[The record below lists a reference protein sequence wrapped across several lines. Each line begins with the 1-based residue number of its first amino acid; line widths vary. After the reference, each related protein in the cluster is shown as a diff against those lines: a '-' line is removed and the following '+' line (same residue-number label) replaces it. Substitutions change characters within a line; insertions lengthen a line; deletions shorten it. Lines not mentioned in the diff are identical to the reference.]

1 MHMERN
7 QIFKVNRRLSVGVK
21 KKSED
26 GQEQTVFYGSR
37 IEMVRQ
43 DELWIAA
50 LQEKGVL
57 VPVNVGE
64 KLEIYLMGENEV
76 FYFQCVV
83 KNRLRKGNIA
93 YLVLQVPQEVVR
105 KQRREYVRFNVVLP
119 VFLKKGEKTLAAT
132 TKNVSGGGMLVH
144 LDERKETLKL
154 QEEVFF
160 SLHMNGGEIMGKAE
174 VVRKEDPHLYGFRF
188 TVISDRDREE
198 IIRYIFKQQVE
209 LRKKG
214 LLKR

>member
-1 MHMERN
+1 MEGNR
-7 QIFKVNRRLSVGVK
+7 IFKVNRRLSVGIK
-21 KKSED
+21 KKNED

-57 VPVNVGE
+57 VPVSVGE
-64 KLEIYLMGENEV
+64 KVEVYLVGENEL
-76 FYFQCVV
+76 FCSQCVV
-83 KNRLRKGNIA
+83 KDRLRKGNIA

-119 VFLKKGEKTLAAT
+119 VFLKKEEKTLSAT

-144 LDERKETLKL
+144 LDEKKEALKPR
-154 QEEVFF
+154 EEVFF
-160 SLHMNGGEIMGKAE
+160 CLHMNGGEIMGKAE
-174 VVRKEDPHLYGFRF
+174 VVRREEPHLYGFRF
-188 TVISDRDREE
+188 TSISDRDREE
-198 IIRYIFKQQVE
+198 IIRYIFRQQVE